1 MAVEP
6 NAKKRKS
13 DDNKHS
19 TEILS
24 FAGFDF
30 CKVLKND
37 LRSKTAF
44 IHSQFEG
51 KDAVILMEKTAF
63 DANIVQEM
71 LTEKTE
77 LVETLKNDVYS
88 TYKTFPDK
96 TLNGLITFLIKV
108 KMSFVECHVRYLYI
122 YKYTTIKD
130 IYAAHFFKLL
140 NHLIFRF
147 FSWFKRCSF
156 SSPKFH
162 LSTLLWPIWP
172 AKNVYWDIAL

>member
-96 TLNGLITFLIKV
+96 TLNGLITFLIKI
-108 KMSFVECHVRYLYI
+108 KISFVECHVRYLSI
-122 YKYTTIKD
+122 NI
-130 IYAAHFFKLL
+130 
-140 NHLIFRF
+140 
-147 FSWFKRCSF
+147 
-156 SSPKFH
+156 P
-162 LSTLLWPIWP
+162 
-172 AKNVYWDIAL
+172 

>member
-108 KMSFVECHVRYLYI
+108 KMSFV
-122 YKYTTIKD
+122 
-130 IYAAHFFKLL
+130 
-140 NHLIFRF
+140 
-147 FSWFKRCSF
+147 
-156 SSPKFH
+156 
-162 LSTLLWPIWP
+162 
-172 AKNVYWDIAL
+172 